1 VDFASVIG
9 LVMGTVML
17 VMGMGFNFNKMT
29 FDPKKLGGFVDY
41 PSVIIVIFGS
51 LTGSMMVAQNLKQ
64 WVTSI
69 KAAKLIFKMPS
80 GNARELINQL
90 VTFAETARRDGI
102 LALENVTDEIE
113 DDYLVRGIRLAVDGT
128 DPELI
133 EGIMETELEILET
146 RHNESIEFWN
156 LVGKYSPT
164 WGMLG
169 TLIGL
174 ILMLADMS
182 PDTIGP
188 NMSIALL
195 TTYYG
200 AIVANFIALPIADK
214 LKSQHQNEHLI
225 KSIILKGV
233 MSIQSGDNPRIV
245 QQKLMIYL
253 PPVERNFEK

>member
-1 VDFASVIG
+1 
-9 LVMGTVML
+9 ML
-17 VMGMGFNFNKMT
+17 VMGMGFDFSKML
-29 FDPKKLGGFVDY
+29 FDVKKLGGFVDY
-41 PSVIIVIFGS
+41 PSIIIVIFGS

-64 WVTSI
+64 WVISV
-69 KAAKLIFKMPS
+69 KAGKLIFMLQKASP
-80 GNARELINQL
+80 RDLINQL
-90 VTFAETARRDGI
+90 VGFAETARRDGI

-133 EGIMETELEILET
+133 EGIMETELEILES
-146 RHNESIEFWN
+146 RHNMVINFWS
-156 LVGKYSPT
+156 LVGKYAPT
-164 WGMLG
+164 WGMMG

-174 ILMLADMS
+174 ILMLADMR
-182 PDTIGP
+182 PETIGP

-200 AIVANFIALPIADK
+200 AIIANFIALPMADK
-214 LKSQHQNEHLI
+214 LKSQHETEGLVKN
-225 KSIILKGV
+225 IILKSV

-253 PPVERNFEK
+253 PPNERTFD

>member
-1 VDFASVIG
+1 MDLATIIG
-9 LVMGTVML
+9 LIMGTVML
-17 VMGMGFNFNKMT
+17 VLGMGFDFAKME
-29 FDPKKLGGFVDY
+29 FDTKKLNGFVDY
-41 PSVIIVIFGS
+41 PSILIVIFGS
-51 LTGSMMVAQNLKQ
+51 MLGSMMVAQNLKQ
-64 WVTSI
+64 WVTAL
-69 KAAKLIFKMPS
+69 KAGKLVLS
-80 GNARELINQL
+80 LQNTSARDLINQL

-133 EGIMETELEILET
+133 EGIMETELEILEA
-146 RHNESIEFWN
+146 RHNIVIQFWN
-156 LVGKYSPT
+156 LVGKYAPT
-164 WGMLG
+164 WGMMG

-174 ILMLADMS
+174 ILMLADMR
-182 PDTIGP
+182 PETIGP

-200 AIVANFIALPIADK
+200 AIIANFLAIPIADK
-214 LKSQHQNEHLI
+214 LKSQHESETLVKN
-225 KSIILKGV
+225 IILKGV

-253 PPVERNFEK
+253 PPNERQFD

>member
-1 VDFASVIG
+1 
-9 LVMGTVML
+9 MGTVML
-17 VMGMGFNFNKMT
+17 VLGMGFDFTKFE
-29 FDPKKLGGFVDY
+29 FDAKKLNGFLDY
-41 PSVIIVIFGS
+41 PSVAIVIFGS
-51 LTGSMMVAQNLKQ
+51 LLGSMMLAQNLKQ

-69 KAAKLIFKMPS
+69 KASKLVFKLPNS
-80 GNARELINQL
+80 SAAELINQL

-102 LALENVTDEIE
+102 LALENVTDEIQ

-133 EGIMETELEILET
+133 EGIMETELEILEA
-146 RHNESIEFWN
+146 RHNVVIQFWN
-156 LVGKYSPT
+156 LVGKYAPT

-174 ILMLADMS
+174 ILMLADMR
-182 PDTIGP
+182 PETIGP

-200 AIVANFIALPIADK
+200 AIVANFIAIPVADK
-214 LKSQHQNEHLI
+214 LKSQHENEALI
-225 KSIILKGV
+225 KNIILKGV

-253 PPVERNFEK
+253 PPNERTFD